1 MPSRIPRVQ
10 LLAPTR
16 SVERTGGQGT
26 FLAPF
31 SGTQSL
37 GDGVYYINP
46 YEASYGKSNPL
57 EIIKQQALKM
67 SDMAGV
73 AEALGNHEAK
83 RRYGMLDSALED
95 AWLAGMQKNE
105 DMRLLMQVNK
115 SGSPVGAATFQKGDV
130 YGLGTKDRD
139 LMDLDFTGPE
149 PGTLH
154 SLGVL
159 GMESE
164 GRPMMPGLRYIQKAQ
179 DMLGNDNMFFET
191 INKPDHS
198 NLEYY
203 FKLGARPT
211 GKSSSSG
218 NPYYEFKKRAAREPE
233 GPNPKQL
240 RLEGF
245 AGGGMA
251 RISKLSRQK
260 IFEMLMGQKFPK
272 GTIPEAEVEM
282 MRDVVPSRLPASSVA
297 LRWES
302 AGRKP
307 WDPGIIHYDASGGS
321 QLPDIV
327 QGQRWFFENDY
338 DGPPKDIDAAVRT
351 LFSKGQIR
359 AADLSTLDP
368 KRVGYIDYDGWCGAR
383 PTPLNGKTL
392 FYPNT
397 YEGLDATRGIPSYIS
412 PNDLINDAAMRREL
426 NMSIATPQRGALHQG
441 SLILKA
447 KGGLVQYKECSCGR

>member
-1 MPSRIPRVQ
+1 MPSKMNKALMELYARMQSKPARVQ

-31 SGTQSL
+31 SGTQNL

-46 YEASYGKSNPL
+46 YEASFGKSNPL
-57 EIIKQQALKM
+57 EILRQQANKM

-73 AEALGNHEAK
+73 AEHLGNNDAK

-95 AWLAGMQKNE
+95 AVLAGMQKNE
-105 DMRLLMQVNK
+105 DMRLLMQVDK
-115 SGSPVGAATFQKGDV
+115 RGSPVGAATFQKGDV

-139 LMDLDFTGPE
+139 LMDLDFSGPE

-203 FKLGARPT
+203 FNLGARPT

-218 NPYYEFKKRAAREPE
+218 NPYYEFKKRAARGAPT
-233 GPNPKQL
+233 PDAAQL

-245 AGGGMA
+245 
-251 RISKLSRQK
+251 
-260 IFEMLMGQKFPK
+260 
-272 GTIPEAEVEM
+272 
-282 MRDVVPSRLPASSVA
+282 
-297 LRWES
+297 
-302 AGRKP
+302 
-307 WDPGIIHYDASGGS
+307 
-321 QLPDIV
+321 
-327 QGQRWFFENDY
+327 
-338 DGPPKDIDAAVRT
+338 
-351 LFSKGQIR
+351 
-359 AADLSTLDP
+359 
-368 KRVGYIDYDGWCGAR
+368 
-383 PTPLNGKTL
+383 
-392 FYPNT
+392 
-397 YEGLDATRGIPSYIS
+397 
-412 PNDLINDAAMRREL
+412 RR
-426 NMSIATPQRGALHQG
+426 
-441 SLILKA
+441 
-447 KGGLVQYKECSCGR
+447 GGLARYKECHCGK